1 MDTIRARILELVAA
15 RRPATDL
22 RTASKA
28 CGPNHA
34 YLYQF
39 IHRGTPK
46 RLPEEIRRRLC
57 HHLGIDESL
66 LRNIEDDLPM
76 QTESGNRPKNI
87 VREPYDEFDPQGVSA
102 ITQLQIA
109 ASAGGGAAVENEA
122 LADPWYLP
130 DTWVSAELNASA
142 SNLRMIL
149 IDGDSMEPTLRSGD
163 QVIVNVARRSPSPP
177 GIFVVFDGLGL
188 VAKQIE
194 VIANSEP
201 PKVHLVSTNRRYP
214 TYERTL
220 DEINIIGRVVWYGR
234 RL

>member
-1 MDTIRARILELVAA
+1 M
-15 RRPATDL
+15 
-22 RTASKA
+22 
-28 CGPNHA
+28 
-34 YLYQF
+34 
-39 IHRGTPK
+39 
-46 RLPEEIRRRLC
+46 
-57 HHLGIDESL
+57 
-66 LRNIEDDLPM
+66 
-76 QTESGNRPKNI
+76 
-87 VREPYDEFDPQGVSA
+87 REPYDEFDPQGVSA

>member
-1 MDTIRARILELVAA
+1 
-15 RRPATDL
+15 
-22 RTASKA
+22 
-28 CGPNHA
+28 
-34 YLYQF
+34 
-39 IHRGTPK
+39 
-46 RLPEEIRRRLC
+46 
-57 HHLGIDESL
+57 
-66 LRNIEDDLPM
+66 
-76 QTESGNRPKNI
+76 
-87 VREPYDEFDPQGVSA
+87 
-102 ITQLQIA
+102 
-109 ASAGGGAAVENEA
+109 
-122 LADPWYLP
+122 
-130 DTWVSAELNASA
+130 
-142 SNLRMIL
+142 MIL

-214 TYERTL
+214 TYERTV